1 MSQFRIQRKNFLPHQ
16 LRWWDLQTFYKVLIG
31 GYGSGKTYIGALRS
45 IYLSYI
51 NAPHP
56 GMYVSP
62 SHGLSQRTIVI
73 TLKDILNRTGIDYTY
88 NQMKGEFHIHNWDGH
103 IWLGSGDKPD
113 SLKGS
118 NLSWSGIDEPFIQK
132 KEVFDQ
138 MIARVRHPEASHM
151 EIFLTGT
158 PEQLNW
164 GYELSNRTD
173 IDVGIV
179 IGSTLEN
186 THLPD
191 EYKQNLLTAYS
202 DDEIKAYVHGQFV
215 NLTQGRV
222 YKDFDRSKHVTK
234 RSDIKDLPVIIMQD
248 YNVDYASAL
257 AAYLGNG
264 WIHVFKEYRMSN
276 VNTYDM
282 AEMIKKDFPN
292 GADLYCDASG
302 NSRKSSATQ
311 SDHQIM
317 QSFGFK
323 IKAPRKNP
331 AVRDR
336 VASVN
341 KLIRSGN
348 FSVDNCPN
356 LVMDLEQNTW
366 RLGDIDKRDM
376 KQTHLSDALGYGIN
390 FLFPIRKKTMASKS
404 W

>member
-1 MSQFRIQRKNFLPHQ
+1 VSQFKIQRKNFLPHQ
-16 LRWWDLQTFYKVLIG
+16 SQWWDLQTFYKVLIG

-45 IYLSYI
+45 IYLSYL
-51 NAPHP
+51 NQPHA

-62 SHGLSQRTIVI
+62 SHGLSQRTIVV
-73 TLKDILNRTGIDYTY
+73 TLKDILNRSAINYTY
-88 NQMKGEFHIHNWDGH
+88 NQMKGEFLIHNWEGR

-118 NLSWSGIDEPFIQK
+118 NLAWAGIDEPFIQK

-138 MIARVRHPEASHM
+138 MIARVRHPEANHL

-173 IDVGIV
+173 LDIGIV
-179 IGSTLEN
+179 YGSTLDN
-186 THLPD
+186 LHLPE
-191 EYKQNLLTAYS
+191 EYKQNLLSAYS

-222 YKDFDRSKHVTK
+222 YKDFDRTKHITK
-234 RSDIKDLPVIIMQD
+234 RTDLNNLPVVICQD

-257 AAYLGNG
+257 AVRMGNG

-276 VNTYDM
+276 ANTYDM
-282 AEMIKKDFPN
+282 AELIKKDFPN
-292 GADLYCDASG
+292 VTVISDASG
-302 NSRKSSATQ
+302 NARKSSAVS
-311 SDHQIM
+311 SDHEIM
-317 QSFGFK
+317 RSYGFTVK
-323 IKAPRKNP
+323 SPRKNP

-341 KLIRSGN
+341 KLIREGN
-348 FSVDNCPN
+348 FSVEGCPN
-356 LVMDLEQNTW
+356 LVMDLEQNVW
-366 RLGDIDKRDM
+366 RLGDIDKRDD
-376 KQTHLSDALGYGIN
+376 KQTHLSDALGYLCN
-390 FLFPIRKKTMASKS
+390 YYFPLRTRKAISRE